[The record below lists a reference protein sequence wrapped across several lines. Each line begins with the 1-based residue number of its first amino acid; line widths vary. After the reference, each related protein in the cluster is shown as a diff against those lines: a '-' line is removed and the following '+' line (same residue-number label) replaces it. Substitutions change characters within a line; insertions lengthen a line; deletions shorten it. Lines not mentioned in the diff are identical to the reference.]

1 MGRGIAR
8 YIIGVLV
15 ILLVVLT
22 VTGGIPSVPEI
33 TATVQVSTLPN
44 HHPAI
49 DVTSLVFRRVS
60 LVAVSSESKD
70 RVMVSRT
77 RTSTLGVRYFLR
89 VVVQYQNQ
97 MVIQGGSDVS
107 DGAYLVKASF
117 WPRSEMGNVPYVV
130 TFTVSQSGL
139 YYATVETNVL
149 PA

>member
-1 MGRGIAR
+1 
-8 YIIGVLV
+8 
-15 ILLVVLT
+15 
-22 VTGGIPSVPEI
+22 
-33 TATVQVSTLPN
+33 
-44 HHPAI
+44 
-49 DVTSLVFRRVS
+49 
-60 LVAVSSESKD
+60 
-70 RVMVSRT
+70 MVSRT
-77 RTSTLGVRYFLR
+77 STSTLGVRYFLS

-139 YYATVETNVL
+139 YYATVEANVL